1 MLRNSYQRQAET
13 AIFKLPHFQIF
24 KLTKN
29 IIFDLG
35 GIFMNLDYQLTEKA
49 FIELGV
55 HQFPVMF
62 TQHRVNALF
71 ENLETGKIAP
81 DTFYEAFRSET
92 GVSLSNEQIRKAWNA
107 MLLNFPQERLDCLGH
122 IRNRYHVYLFS
133 NTNQIHLEAFRA
145 ILQEENGIA
154 DFDAF
159 FIKAWYSHELVIR
172 KPYEESFRQVL
183 AMENLAAAETLF
195 IDDTLKNIEGARKAG
210 LQTIHLLPPQTVL
223 DLDL

>member
-1 MLRNSYQRQAET
+1 M
-13 AIFKLPHFQIF
+13 
-24 KLTKN
+24 TKN

-55 HQFPVMF
+55 QQFPVMF

-92 GVSLSNEQIRKAWNA
+92 GVSLSDEQIRS
-107 MLLNFPQERLDCLGH
+107 
-122 IRNRYHVYLFS
+122 RYHVYLFS

-145 ILQEENGIA
+145 ILQEENGIT

-159 FIKAWYSHELVIR
+159 FIKAWYSHELGMR
-172 KPYEESFRQVL
+172 KPYEETFRQVL